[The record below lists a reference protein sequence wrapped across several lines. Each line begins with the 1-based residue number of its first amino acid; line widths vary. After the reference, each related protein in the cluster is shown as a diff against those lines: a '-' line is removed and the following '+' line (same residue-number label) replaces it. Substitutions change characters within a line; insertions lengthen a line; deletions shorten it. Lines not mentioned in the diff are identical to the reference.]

1 MNPDAATS
9 DTTPVSDASLAPAP
23 QELPHAMQLNAAGL
37 LVPIGRA
44 IDRPFPTIENIGM
57 WSAGGPMDI
66 DGATDTDTLQ
76 GFLETEFDTADCDRS
91 VMALG
96 SFTQELRHVV
106 PFQTL
111 AVTPPTKCD
120 AGVVVSIPTDELTQ
134 DSMEALARLLE
145 KYGVATTGF
154 SSASGSSL
162 HATREDGIE
171 PASVSESALILGV
184 HIPVAQLSTEGES
197 DVRDESSDTV
207 TVGPARTESYARTS
221 AAAEGADIRL
231 DGRRRGIHGFAPDPE
246 PRFTLPVSQGTSD
259 VASLLTVEQRAD
271 IVSLEVRTSGTAAS
285 GMQTVQPTVS
295 SDAHRGPG
303 EPSPLNGPPDTP
315 ESASHQETQQAKVD
329 NAAGM
334 LDVFAKKSPVT
345 VKGRDGEGLKQA
357 TARAGEPSIASRH
370 RSDAGTESED
380 GEVQVSVDGTDHTD
394 GTVRAG
400 GASGTTDR
408 SSKASL

>member
-37 LVPIGRA
+37 LVPFGRA
-44 IDRPFPTIENIGM
+44 IDRPFPMIENIGM

-96 SFTQELRHVV
+96 SFTQEQRHVV

-120 AGVVVSIPTDELTQ
+120 TGVVVSILTDELTQ

-171 PASVSESALILGV
+171 PASVSESALILGE

-197 DVRDESSDTV
+197 DVRGESSDTV
-207 TVGPARTESYARTS
+207 TVGSARTES
-221 AAAEGADIRL
+221 
-231 DGRRRGIHGFAPDPE
+231 
-246 PRFTLPVSQGTSD
+246 
-259 VASLLTVEQRAD
+259 
-271 IVSLEVRTSGTAAS
+271 
-285 GMQTVQPTVS
+285 
-295 SDAHRGPG
+295 
-303 EPSPLNGPPDTP
+303 
-315 ESASHQETQQAKVD
+315 
-329 NAAGM
+329 
-334 LDVFAKKSPVT
+334 
-345 VKGRDGEGLKQA
+345 
-357 TARAGEPSIASRH
+357 
-370 RSDAGTESED
+370 
-380 GEVQVSVDGTDHTD
+380 
-394 GTVRAG
+394 
-400 GASGTTDR
+400 
-408 SSKASL
+408 